1 MALVKTVMEEVVAA
15 VQGQVNSIMSAL
27 IFRRHL
33 ESQEQQLCNFQ
44 FFVQLDGALFPGTLR
59 NLLVNH
65 VHLEH
70 SIPL

>member
-15 VQGQVNSIMSAL
+15 VQGQVRSMSAL
-27 IFRRHL
+27 IFRRHM